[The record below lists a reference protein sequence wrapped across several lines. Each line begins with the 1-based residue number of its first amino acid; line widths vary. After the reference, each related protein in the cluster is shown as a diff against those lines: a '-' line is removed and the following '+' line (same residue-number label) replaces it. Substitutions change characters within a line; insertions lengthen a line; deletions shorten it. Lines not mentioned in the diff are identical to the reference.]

1 MKIAVVHYHLQPG
14 GVTRVVENTLA
25 AFARQDLPHQFAA
38 LAGRPYLGNLIE
50 NVAVVEGLDYAAP
63 ENAPA
68 PETLADRLEDAAR
81 ATLGSPPDLWHVH
94 NHSLGKN
101 PALPPALALLAER
114 GHALLLHLHD
124 FAEDGRPDNHRAL
137 APVLDRLYPAGS
149 RIRYAAL
156 NRRDHR
162 ILADL
167 AAGHAPPPLLLPNS
181 IPAPP
186 AEPSTASAPAPD
198 LPPNLHLYPVRAV
211 RRKNLGE
218 LALLAAAH
226 PDLHF
231 ANSLGPTNPAFRPT
245 YRRWQTFARD
255 LALPLTYGIG
265 DDSPHPFPRVVAA
278 SQALVTTSV
287 AEGFGLGF
295 LEPWTFGKA
304 LLGRDLPP
312 VTSDFADARIDLSHL
327 YARLDLPAEL
337 LPSDANL
344 DDRLRSAL
352 DDLHQAYRRP
362 LPPDALQQARASI
375 LRDGKI
381 DFGRLDEPL
390 QEHLVS
396 TVADT
401 PELAASI
408 RRQANLAAL
417 PQHRIDSNAQAI
429 RRHYSPQAY
438 AQKLAAAYDELAAS
452 PAGPVTYPDPQR
464 LLTQFL
470 HPENLNL
477 LRT

>member
-25 AFARQDLPHQFAA
+25 AFARQDLPHKFAA
-38 LAGRPYLGNLIE
+38 LAGRPYPGDQLE
-50 NVAVVEGLDYAAP
+50 NVATVEGLDYVAQEYAP
-63 ENAPA
+63 S
-68 PETLADRLEDAAR
+68 PESLADRLEDAAR
-81 ATLGSPPDLWHVH
+81 ATLGSLPDIWHVH

-101 PALPPALALLAER
+101 PALPAALALLAER

-124 FAEDGRPDNHRAL
+124 FAEDGRPDNHRSL
-137 APVLDRLYPAGS
+137 ENVLSRLYPTGP

-167 AAGHAPPPLLLPNS
+167 AADLAPPPILLPNS
-181 IPAPP
+181 IPKPP
-186 AEPSTASAPAPD
+186 VEPAPTSGPD
-198 LPPNLHLYPVRAV
+198 ANLPPNLHLYPVRAV

-218 LALLAAAH
+218 LALLAAAQ

-231 ANSLGPTNPAFRPT
+231 ANSLGPTNPAFRPA
-245 YRRWQTFARD
+245 YQRWQAFARD
-255 LALPLTYGIG
+255 LGLPLTYGIG
-265 DDSPHPFPRVVAA
+265 DDTPLPFPQIVAA

-304 LLGRDLPP
+304 LHGRDLPP

-327 YARLDLPAEL
+327 YPRLDLPAEL
-337 LPSDANL
+337 LPSDASL
-344 DDRLRSAL
+344 DDRLHTAL
-352 DDLHQAYRRP
+352 HNLHQAYRRP
-362 LPPDALQQARASI
+362 LPPDALTQARSSI
-375 LRDGKI
+375 LRDGQL

-390 QEHLVS
+390 QETLVS
-396 TVADT
+396 AVADS
-401 PELAASI
+401 PGLAASI
-408 RRQANLAAL
+408 RRQANLSPL
-417 PQHRIDSNAQAI
+417 PRHLVDANAQAI
-429 RRHYSPQAY
+429 CSHYSPQAY
-438 AQKLAAAYDELAAS
+438 AQKLADAYDELAAS
-452 PAGPVTYPDPQR
+452 PTGPVTYLDPQQ
-464 LLTQFL
+464 LLTGFL
-470 HPENLNL
+470 RPEHLNL